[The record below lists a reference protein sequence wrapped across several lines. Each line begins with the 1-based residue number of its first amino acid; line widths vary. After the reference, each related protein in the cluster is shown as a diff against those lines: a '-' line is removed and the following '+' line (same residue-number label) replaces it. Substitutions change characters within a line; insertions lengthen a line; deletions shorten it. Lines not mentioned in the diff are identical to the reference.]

1 MIDITGGHIL
11 TCVYGGNET
20 TDVGTYTKND
30 KGFPIVWSSG
40 GKCTIN
46 MVGGTLGVP
55 RTDKD
60 AQDHPVTCYL
70 FGAGKGDQ
78 RTRFN
83 TWTNVQE
90 TEVNVSGTA
99 RIFGSVF
106 GGGEDGHILGDA
118 QVNIGGSVTI
128 GETTYTAQS
137 GLKIGTTGTSYV
149 DGNVFGGGR
158 GFSGLALTAG
168 STGGNAEVNIAGGT
182 MLGSI
187 YGGGRLASVG
197 IDFTPA
203 DDPLY
208 GQLVDDNEKT
218 HGHITVNISGGT
230 IGNDVAN
237 AKYGGNVF
245 GGSMGRITLLDGTLN
260 PIWPKQAVTKDTEIT
275 ITGNALIKRNVY
287 GGSEYGI
294 VRDKAIVNIGGTRD
308 KSTGVVTA
316 SGTPEIHGS
325 VYGGGYGSDDNTPT
339 YITAGDYAP
348 GADYV
353 FTPMIWTGCVAGDT
367 EVNIA
372 GGTVKKNVYGGGEV
386 ASVGLINCHVEEN
399 ENGDITIGTK
409 KYRYTNLTKH
419 ADIEGTDANE
429 EAYGFALSWPY
440 KFEFISGDPRRPEN
454 IGGKATVNVTGGHI
468 GSTTWD
474 DRSGYVF
481 GGSKGQVAFKK
492 KVGDDLVNITD
503 IHEQRYAE
511 GLCANVRETEVNVKY
526 SSTPSDKTPSN
537 IGAEENCIMGA
548 VYGGGEDGHVYENA
562 AVNITNGLIGL
573 SVYGGG
579 KGEGTYTGTKYVYN
593 ESTKTWTWTE
603 NVEDMS
609 SWTAGKVYGNTF
621 ITMSDGHVMGNVY
634 GGGNLGSVGKG
645 NYAGGTDDYYP
656 AGYGETLKSDP
667 LWTKNEG
674 FDPDAPITNFNKPTT
689 MADYFLS
696 SGKCTI
702 SITGGTVGTLN
713 GLYGYVYGT
722 SNGTPTGM
730 VFGGS
735 RGRAARDVGALSPR
749 YNYAPDFFLGYVN
762 NTKVTIGTRDAE
774 TGPTIYSQVFGG
786 GRDGHVRG
794 STEVEINAG
803 TIGQTYAESEAYSD
817 ASLRD
822 YQRYHRGNVYGSG
835 SGLGTWDGTHHGT
848 SSGSVA
854 RNTTV
859 NIYGGT
865 IYNNV
870 YGGGAMAT
878 VGPPKITKP
887 DYAPA
892 DWSKCT
898 VNIYG
903 GTIGNTTVYDTHKYG
918 GTVYGGSRGDR
929 GGDYHDLAEGE
940 TIENYATVLWTEVN
954 INGGSIA
961 GNVYGGARGGQ
972 IKKDTKVNLKGGRIY
987 HNAYGGGRGTTA
999 IAADVLGNT
1008 TTELN
1013 KGVADNAKGC
1023 IVEKV
1028 FGCNDQNGTPK
1039 GHTLVHVY
1047 ATQHKDKERIN
1058 DKYAKFKSM
1067 EGGYTMSNYTDNT
1080 NDDDLKKLA
1089 TTVGLTSTEISA
1101 YETAIS
1107 GAVGTDAQKVA
1118 INNYI
1123 EAIADK
1129 KYDVLGVYGGG
1140 DLAMYEPADP
1150 NENTEVI
1157 IDGCDVTSI
1166 EQVYGG
1172 GNAASTPANMVRINA
1187 AYEIHEAF
1195 GGGNGKDVY
1204 EKDGKWYENP
1214 GANVGYKATYHHN
1227 TSDPAKGTSQG
1238 NPYPA
1243 VANDDADTPE
1253 ERRANTSYHY
1263 GKGTANL
1270 IITGGRV
1277 HTTYG
1282 GSNTRGNVRAEVHT
1296 STEDAGVCTLLI
1308 DKSYPAGKNADT
1320 DAGSKVEAK
1329 CVDYQAAIY
1338 GGAEAANVY
1347 SDVVID
1353 ITNGTYGAIYGGNDT
1368 SGQIYGSVTINVHEE
1383 GCKPIVIGKL
1393 YAGGYNADY
1402 SIYGYYQD
1410 AEDGNKWKARTK
1422 AQYDQ
1427 LSEVEKA
1434 KITVQRDPQINII
1447 SATRIG
1453 KIYGGGYQAKLIGNP
1468 SVNVNMEKGFIATK
1482 YASDTKFEPGKH
1494 SVTEHDMDCS
1504 YEVEKRE
1511 DGKAI
1516 LAIGT
1521 IGTIYGGGY
1530 KGDVQGDTRVEIGT
1544 GEWLNFTSK
1553 RETTDAD
1560 GKVYTYNSE
1569 TNKWDWTKTVD
1580 ETTTSGTVDDKP
1592 IPARNAAT
1600 ILGNVFGGGE
1610 GEALES
1616 GDRAFYC
1623 ESAMVGVD
1631 GDGIEH
1637 PDGGTSVIIANGTVG
1652 TLDNNNKLVAG
1663 TGNVYGGG
1671 EVGRVEKNTVVT
1683 IGVTPKEGET
1693 IDDTK
1698 FKPTI
1703 WGSVFGAGKGVNT
1716 HGYSALVRGNSTV
1729 TIQGFAKVGESVYGG
1744 GEIASVGRYKVKK
1757 AQGDPADAP
1766 DDLPIGQPYS
1776 LKNENSGNCVVTVLD
1791 NAEIGPNN
1799 MTMFHVDNDGNIVA
1813 NDKPDNSG
1821 HVFGA
1826 GKGAMPGIYTF
1837 SGNSYPYHMTLNANG
1852 NSVWETITTE
1862 EAYLRF
1868 IETLGLATQTDV
1880 TIGGKAFVKGDIFG
1894 GAEQGFVQHDTHVTI
1909 EGDCQIGNGYVQMN
1923 ADGTYLARTERYS
1936 LNRRYTATEWAE
1948 GHLEGV
1954 AGYANSLPECA
1965 SWEYGQAT
1973 SDAKYAPHDVYADS
1987 YDSKGGKTIA
1997 DNGSTFYGNVFGGGS
2012 GYFSYAPGKW
2022 HWKAGDVG
2030 GNTVVDIKGGHVL
2043 TNVYGAN
2050 ELTNVVGKSTVNM
2063 SGGTIGVPRTLGQIA
2078 AHPVT
2083 CYLFGGGKGDPR
2095 VLFNKQTNVNDVEVN
2110 ISGGWVYG
2118 SVFGGGE
2125 DGHVM
2130 RDVAMNIQNTVDNT
2144 DPENPVI
2151 TSSPKIGTWGTSYVD
2166 GNVFGGGRGFAGDA
2180 YTAGNVAGSVT
2191 MNISGGTML
2200 GSVYGG
2206 GRLGSVGYGLYE
2218 ATETDKYGTM
2228 RPDNY
2233 ADDGTTAVANF
2244 KRGYVTMTISGGT
2257 IGNANEFIMPTGNGP
2272 VSDNA
2277 FGSWTAEDWTSWKN
2291 TNHVPNTEYDTS
2303 NGRVLHTKGG
2313 NVYAGG
2319 MGRYYQLDGETPISA
2334 VNWWKLGNVKSTNL
2348 TISGENTWI
2357 MGNVYGGGELG
2368 AVVPFTDNTNP
2379 QNPVVQ
2385 GGTTTISIT
2394 GGTIG
2399 TEITGSTPVKATV
2412 PVPNEGISNVKYTYG
2427 SVYGGG
2433 EGQETHDANER
2444 HGGEVSGNTTVGIS
2458 GDTKVRASVY
2468 GGGELA
2474 IVGGDTHVTISGG
2487 EIGRNEV
2494 QPKGSSNPGYVMFG
2508 SATMG
2513 NVYGGGKGNLGHYHT
2528 GQVKG
2533 NTNINISGGKV
2544 YHMVYGGG
2552 ALASVGD
2559 FKISKKEGGVYV
2571 PSYIPVVGVP
2581 YDWTENTGTATV
2593 NITGGT
2599 IGISGRDNG
2608 LVFGSS
2614 RGDLAEPVEDPASD
2628 NKLVDPYD
2636 KVAWVNK
2643 SVVNIGNPET
2653 PADLSTPL
2661 IKCSV
2666 YGGGEN
2672 GHNNESATVNV
2683 YSGTIGITDT
2693 EDPWYSF
2700 TNKNLEKDVQLY
2712 RGNVYGAGS
2721 GSDTYTG
2728 DDSKQHYNPKSGM
2741 VGGNTFVNI
2750 YGGHIGRSVYGGGAM
2765 ASVGTI
2771 TSETKHESIE
2781 NGFGLSW
2788 PYAFEFAAN
2797 TGKATVN
2804 VTGGH
2809 IGTRQLD
2816 GGDVYG
2822 SSRGEA
2828 GDRYKMAH
2836 LAYTKETEVNISY
2849 PETIDMPSET
2859 VIQNDFTK
2867 QCITGSVH
2875 GSGENGYVYG
2885 DTKVTLNKGLIGH
2898 SLYGGGKGKGTYKQK
2913 LLKIGAT
2920 ENSTNQDDY
2929 YEADIYSLIAGKVF
2943 GNTYVTMNGGRV
2955 GRNVY
2960 GGGNMGSVGKG
2971 NYASGLDDYANDSP
2985 LGASEGYGE
2994 KIDGNLWTSTFN
3006 PEATISES
3014 NKPDDA
3020 YYFLNSGKTTV
3031 KVLGGTVGYIDA
3043 TDPTVSMKNQLPYG
3057 NVFGGSAGEA
3067 APNIAQTPRYLY
3079 SPAFFSGFVNET
3091 DVTIGQAGSGPTIL
3105 GSVYGGGQDGHVRR
3119 DTKVTVLGGEIGV
3132 AYNATNQGT
3141 LQTDNLD
3148 DPQWVNRGNIYGG
3161 GSGITKYQ
3169 YDFNYDG
3176 KIDDTVEGITYLGE
3190 PVKEEDYSSSSGSV
3204 TRFTEVNILGGI
3216 IHRNVYGG
3224 GSMGAVG
3231 APNMGQPY
3239 DLYKPGQANI
3249 ANIPENGP
3257 GRQSM
3262 NLVNIRGTVGTP
3274 EDYKVFYGGEV
3285 YGASRGLPSLNANQ
3299 FSTSIWTQVNVLNG
3313 AKIMG
3318 SVFGGGDSGLVKKD
3332 ADVII
3337 GDE

>member
-1 MIDITGGHIL
+1 M
-11 TCVYGGNET
+11 
-20 TDVGTYTKND
+20 
-30 KGFPIVWSSG
+30 
-40 GKCTIN
+40 
-46 MVGGTLGVP
+46 
-55 RTDKD
+55 
-60 AQDHPVTCYL
+60 
-70 FGAGKGDQ
+70 
-78 RTRFN
+78 
-83 TWTNVQE
+83 
-90 TEVNVSGTA
+90 SGTA

-218 HGHITVNISGGT
+218 HGHITINISGGT

-325 VYGGGYGSDDNTPT
+325 VFGAGYGSDDMTPT

-386 ASVGLINCHVEEN
+386 ASVGLINCHVVEDA
-399 ENGDITIGTK
+399 NGDITIKDEHNVEK

-419 ADIEGTDANE
+419 NDIQGTGANE
-429 EAYGFALSWPY
+429 KAYGFALSWPY
-440 KFEFISGDPRRPEN
+440 KFEFISGDPRHPEN

-579 KGEGTYTGTKYVYN
+579 KGEGTYSGKLYAL
-593 ESTKTWTWTE
+593 STDAQGNLVAANIKSD
-603 NVEDMS
+603 VEKMP
-609 SWTAGKVYGNTF
+609 SWTAGKIYGNTS
-621 ITMSDGHVMGNVY
+621 ITMTGGHVMGNVY

-645 NYAGGTDDYYP
+645 NYSGGTDDYYP
-656 AGYGETLKSDP
+656 AGYGETLQNAA
-667 LWTKNEG
+667 LWTKSTN
-674 FDPDAPITNFNKPTT
+674 FDPDAPITESNKPVS
-689 MADYFLS
+689 MADHFLS

-794 STEVEINAG
+794 STEVEINSG
-803 TIGQTYAESEAYSD
+803 TIGQTYAQSEAYSD

-835 SGLGTWDGTHHGT
+835 SGLGTWNGTNHGT
-848 SSGSVA
+848 SSGSVT

-878 VGPPKITKP
+878 VGPPRIDLNK

-892 DWSKCT
+892 SLSKCV
-898 VNIYG
+898 VNING
-903 GTIGNTTVYDTHKYG
+903 GTIGDPTVYDAHKYG
-918 GTVYGGSRGDR
+918 GTIYGGSRGDR
-929 GGDYHDLAEGE
+929 GGDLGTGE
-940 TIENYATVLWTEVN
+940 TIESYATVLWTEVN
-954 INGGSIA
+954 INPHPSDRDKDAVIA

-972 IKKDTKVNLKGGRIY
+972 IKKDTKVNLLGGSIA
-987 HNAYGGGRGTTA
+987 HDAYGGGQGTA
-999 IAADVLGNT
+999 DIAADVLGNT
-1008 TTELN
+1008 TVELN
-1013 KGVADNAKGC
+1013 KGVADDAKGC
-1023 IVEKV
+1023 VVDKV
-1028 FGCNDQNGTPK
+1028 YGCNDLHGTPK
-1039 GHTLVHVY
+1039 GHVLVHVY
-1047 ATQHKDKERIN
+1047 GTQHRDKDDMQKKVGPGSRTSLDRGESEGRVTYLNRLIAL
-1058 DKYAKFKSM
+1058 AKDGDVVKTGIDAAVITSAQ
-1067 EGGYTMSNYTDNT
+1067 GTISGKTDESSF
-1080 NDDDLKKLA
+1080 
-1089 TTVGLTSTEISA
+1089 TTTE
-1101 YETAIS
+1101 ETAIN
-1107 GAVGTDAQKVA
+1107 DAAKNV
-1118 INNYI
+1118 
-1123 EAIADK
+1123 IAELQNLHD
-1129 KYDVLGVYGGG
+1129 YDVTAVYGGG
-1140 DLAMYEPADP
+1140 DLAPYVPSS
-1150 NENTEVI
+1150 NEDQTEVI
-1157 IDGCDVTSI
+1157 IEGCNITSI
-1166 EQVYGG
+1166 KQVYGG
-1172 GNAASTPANMVRINA
+1172 GNAAYVPATNVLVKS
-1187 AYEIHEAF
+1187 AYVIDELF
-1195 GGGNGKDVY
+1195 GGGNGLDNYKKDT
-1204 EKDGKWYENP
+1204 DGKWYENP
-1214 GANVGYKATYHHN
+1214 GANVGYKQLAYYDTTSGTHGDGQAEGTKYEAITYTNPDAT
-1227 TSDPAKGTSQG
+1227 
-1238 NPYPA
+1238 
-1243 VANDDADTPE
+1243 TPE
-1253 ERRANTSYHY
+1253 GRKANYSI
-1263 GKGTANL
+1263 GTGIASTTVN
-1270 IITGGRV
+1270 GGYV
-1277 HTTYG
+1277 HNVYG
-1282 GSNTRGNVRAEVHT
+1282 GSNKKGNIRAE
-1296 STEDAGVCTLLI
+1296 ALLQVQQDGSCKLII
-1308 DKSYPAGKNADT
+1308 DKT
-1320 DAGSKVEAK
+1320 TAGSKEATIDAQTNTALDCVEE
-1329 CVDYQAAIY
+1329 
-1338 GGAEAANVY
+1338 GGVFYAGSTSADILN
-1347 SDVVID
+1347 DVHVR
-1353 ITNGTYGAIYGGNDT
+1353 ITNGKYTKVFGGNEKAGT
-1368 SGQIYGSVTINVHEE
+1368 ITGSITIDIEE
-1383 GCKPIVIGKL
+1383 RGCTPIEIDEL
-1393 YAGGYNADY
+1393 YAGGYLAPY
-1402 SIYGYYQD
+1402 SVYGYSTERREVKDEYGNVIAGLTQRIPYKKGD
-1410 AEDGNKWKARTK
+1410 AGALATP
-1422 AQYDQ
+1422 
-1427 LSEVEKA
+1427 S
-1434 KITVQRDPQINII
+1434 RDPQINII
-1447 SATRIG
+1447 SATKIG
-1453 KIYGGGYQAKLIGNP
+1453 KIYGGGFMAELIGSP
-1468 SVNVNMEKGFIATK
+1468 RINVNMTTGRI
-1482 YASDTKFEPGKH
+1482 SDQYVSRYPNETYPNISSTG
-1494 SVTEHDMDCS
+1494 V
-1504 YEVEKRE
+1504 
-1511 DGKAI
+1511 I
-1516 LAIGT
+1516 PIGT
-1521 IGTIYGGGY
+1521 IGSIYGGGY
-1530 KGDVQGDTRVEIGT
+1530 KGDIIGDTYVEIGT
-1544 GEWLNFTSK
+1544 GEWLSFTGQ

-1560 GKVYTYNSE
+1560 GKVYTYDSE
-1569 TNKWDWTKTVD
+1569 TKKWKWTKKVGDIT
-1580 ETTTSGTVDDKP
+1580 ESGTVDNKP
-1592 IPARNAAT
+1592 APARNAAKIT
-1600 ILGNVFGGGE
+1600 GNVFGGGE
-1610 GEALES
+1610 GEALNS

-1973 SDAKYAPHDVYADS
+1973 GDAKYAPHDVYANS

-2030 GNTVVDIKGGHVL
+2030 GNIVVDIKGGHVL

-2125 DGHVM
+2125 DGHVLGN
-2130 RDVAMNIQNTVDNT
+2130 VTMNIQDSEDNT
-2144 DPENPVI
+2144 DPENPVTI
-2151 TSSPKIGTWGTSYVD
+2151 SPKIGTWGTSYVD
-2166 GNVFGGGRGFAGDA
+2166 GNVFGGGRGFSGDA

-2191 MNISGGTML
+2191 LNISGGTIL
-2200 GSVYGG
+2200 GSIYGG

-2218 ATETDKYGTM
+2218 AGAEGYGEM
-2228 RPDNY
+2228 RIDNKN
-2233 ADDGTTAVANF
+2233 DDGTTAAEGTF
-2244 KRGYVTMTISGGT
+2244 PKGRGRVDITITGGT
-2257 IGNANEFIMPTGNGP
+2257 IGNTHEFIVPQASNIPTGLPADFKTWN
-2272 VSDNA
+2272 SEN
-2277 FGSWTAEDWTSWKN
+2277 WTTWKHH
-2291 TNHVPNTEYDTS
+2291 NHVPNTTYDTS

-2379 QNPVVQ
+2379 QNSVVQ

-2468 GGGELA
+2468 GGGEMA
-2474 IVGGDTHVTISGG
+2474 IVGGDANVTISGG

-2494 QPKGSSNPGYVMFG
+2494 KPKTGSDPGYVMFG
-2508 SATMG
+2508 GATMG
-2513 NVYGGGKGNLGHYHT
+2513 NVYGGGKGLLGHT
-2528 GQVKG
+2528 NAGQVKG
-2533 NTNINISGGKV
+2533 NTNVSISGGNV
-2544 YHMVYGGG
+2544 YHNVYGGG
-2552 ALASVGD
+2552 ALASVGE
-2559 FKISKKEGGVYV
+2559 FKISDGAIGR
-2571 PSYIPVVGVP
+2571 PPVGVP
-2581 YDWTENTGTATV
+2581 YWPTGSDIVDDGKGVATV
-2593 NITGGT
+2593 TITGGT

-2608 LVFGSS
+2608 MVFGSS
-2614 RGDLAEPVEDPASD
+2614 RGDLSAPVDGM
-2628 NKLVDPYD
+2628 DPYN
-2636 KVAWVNK
+2636 KVAWVKRTN
-2643 SVVNIGNPET
+2643 VTIGTEGGNRT
-2653 PADLSTPL
+2653 TPL
-2661 IKCSV
+2661 VRGSV

-2672 GHNNESATVNV
+2672 GHNYQNATVNV
-2683 YSGTIGITDT
+2683 LSGTIGIPD
-2693 EDPWYSF
+2693 
-2700 TNKNLEKDVQLY
+2700 KNPATGEAEEWWDFGNDALNAEYRAY

-2721 GSDTYTG
+2721 GSDTYTKDG
-2728 DDSKQHYNPKSGM
+2728 KEYHNPRAGM
-2741 VGGNTFVNI
+2741 VGGSTVVNI
-2750 YGGHIGRSVYGGGAM
+2750 MGGHIGRSVYGAGAM
-2765 ASVGTI
+2765 ASLGNIINASDTI
-2771 TSETKHESIE
+2771 TKIVDGKKQYGSAVHYDETKS
-2781 NGFGLSW
+2781 FALSW
-2788 PYAFEFAAN
+2788 PYLFNFVPQ

-2809 IGTRQLD
+2809 IGTLNVD

-2822 SSRGEA
+2822 SARGLA
-2828 GDRYKMAH
+2828 GDRYEMAH
-2836 LAYTKETEVNISY
+2836 FAYANETVVNIDY
-2849 PETIDMPSET
+2849 PETAEMNSAIESDYDIP
-2859 VIQNDFTK
+2859 
-2867 QCITGSVH
+2867 CITGSVH

-2885 DTKVTLNKGLIGH
+2885 DTHVTLNKGLVGH
-2898 SLYGGGKGKGTYKQK
+2898 SLYGAGKGKGTYTKS
-2913 LLKIGAT
+2913 LNKITAPVTTDNTPAESVTPPTQT
-2920 ENSTNQDDY
+2920 ETTYQ
-2929 YEADIYSLIAGKVF
+2929 ADIYSLIAGRVM
-2943 GNTYVTMNGGRV
+2943 GNTYVTMNGGHV

-2971 NYASGLDDYANDSP
+2971 NYAGGNDDYVHDSEI
-2985 LGASEGYGE
+2985 GAAQGYGE
-2994 KIDGNLWTSTFN
+2994 KIDGNLWTEN
-3006 PEATISES
+3006 PAANT
-3014 NKPDDA
+3014 DA
-3020 YYFLNSGKTTV
+3020 WYFQNSGKTTV
-3031 KVLGGTVGYIDA
+3031 KVLGGTVGYIN
-3043 TDPTVSMKNQLPYG
+3043 TDNPEKSMKNELPYG

-3067 APNIAQTPRYLY
+3067 AANIADNPSDLYLY
-3079 SPAFFSGFVNET
+3079 SPAFFSGYVNET
-3091 DVTIGQAGSGPTIL
+3091 DVTIGTSGQETDADAGQAGKAPRIL

-3119 DTKVTVLGGEIGV
+3119 DAKVTVYSGEIGLP
-3132 AYNATNQGT
+3132 YTSDNQT
-3141 LQTDNLD
+3141 LLKTDNLD
-3148 DPQWVNRGNIYGG
+3148 SPQWMHRGNIYGG
-3161 GSGITKYQ
+3161 GSGITKYR
-3169 YDFNYDG
+3169 YDFNHDG
-3176 KIDDTVEGITYLGE
+3176 DYLDVVSYGPDAE
-3190 PVKEEDYSSSSGSV
+3190 HMVPTKEEDYSTSSGSV

-3249 ANIPENGP
+3249 AGMPENGP

-3285 YGASRGLPSLNANQ
+3285 
-3299 FSTSIWTQVNVLNG
+3299 VLNG